1 VLDDALT
8 DTERQVEAAVGGI
21 ALLEVFDDAQGV
33 QVVVEAEAMT
43 AKTCVQRTLT
53 GVAEGRVADVVN
65 QGEGLGEVFIE
76 AESVGGGAGD
86 LRNLHGMGEAA
97 AEVIRS
103 ATGED
108 LCLTRESTEGTRL
121 DDPLPVTLEGCA
133 GWPKGRGMDARQQ
146 RIGRIA
152 GDGASMQFGGHIQ
165 V

>member
-1 VLDDALT
+1 M
-8 DTERQVEAAVGGI
+8 RGI

-53 GVAEGRVADVVN
+53 GVAEGRVAYVVN
-65 QGEGLGEVFIE
+65 QGEGLGEVFVE
-76 AESVGGGAGD
+76 AESVGRGAGD